1 MPYNVDAD
9 MHRSAP
15 ATLRSSQFPKG
26 GVPFPAPPNHR
37 RNSRSECKGL
47 ADIAPQVPRDRTWP
61 YPRRA
66 PTAPGFLTT
75 SLEMDKRRRPARSG
89 LLQNVSQG
97 RDRWGLAEGSTRQW
111 PTVHLSDLGT

>member
-1 MPYNVDAD
+1 MPCNADAD

-15 ATLRSSQFPKG
+15 AALHSSRFPKG

-66 PTAPGFLTT
+66 PTAPLSRLIL
-75 SLEMDKRRRPARSG
+75 SLNSVNWVPLDKSEGVVKTEISWAVREHRFFAR
-89 LLQNVSQG
+89 
-97 RDRWGLAEGSTRQW
+97 EG
-111 PTVHLSDLGT
+111 